1 MAITSAITLYKGNQ
15 SSALS
20 KPLMS
25 GETVTEKSVDAGRSM
40 RRSALL
46 LMRKRIQRDKLEAK
60 YFRLIDKQK
69 SKQKARNEEDKQE
82 KTSFLSGVG
91 SGIKQSASKLG
102 GNLFGAIGDL
112 LGFLALNWIADPKNH
127 STLTTIVS
135 GLKAVLKFV
144 DWFVTGS
151 VDNFF
156 TGFYKMVKEDASIM
170 ERFIGFFQMATGAVG
185 IFYALNPLLA
195 VKHAYKLVVSGPQ
208 KIKFLKL
215 VFKKFQKQGLGKTLK
230 FLFPKT
236 SKVVTNI
243 ATKFNKVF
251 KIPQAKELLKKIL
264 SKITVSG
271 TNFLK
276 NNTIIQAISKKLLL
290 FAKSGGGKAL
300 KGALRTLTKP
310 FVKFVD
316 KVPLVG
322 PFLGMVVNRAFGDD
336 WSTAAFKALGT
347 GLGQWMGAAV
357 GTLIF
362 PGVGTFLGGF
372 LGALIGDWLGGRI
385 HKFFF
390 DGKKGEID
398 PLTAK
403 EKARAEALKR
413 AIKAADKRGLEG
425 EEERDKFIQEQMRH
439 WELGAYKDT
448 ETMLRAFK
456 GSIDATTTEIQVV
469 GPDAKGYEAG
479 HYIQIGQEVMKVLS
493 NTPQMVRIGGQGNQN
508 KKKYLWSNINVV
520 RGWGG
525 TKPTSHLQAA
535 VIKTL
540 GFNDPIIKNGEIIA
554 RTDSLENGSE
564 NKILEE
570 KTGNGNGQSV
580 VAINGGDVIQNN
592 TNINSQITNETTNL
606 ENSTVQDN

>member
-170 ERFIGFFQMATGAVG
+170 ERFIGFFQMSIGAVG

-195 VKHAYKLVVSGPQ
+195 VKHAYKLVVSGPKQ
-208 KIKFLKL
+208 IKFLKL
-215 VFKKFQKQGLGKTLK
+215 VFKKFQKQGLARGLK

-236 SKVVTNI
+236 SKVVENI
-243 ATKFNKVF
+243 AKKFNKVF

-276 NNTIIQAISKKLLL
+276 NNTVIQAISKKLLL

-310 FVKFVD
+310 FKNIVG
-316 KVPLVG
+316 KVPLIG
-322 PFLGMVVNRAFGDD
+322 PFLSIVINRAFGDD
-336 WSTAAFKALGT
+336 WDEAVIKAMGA
-347 GLGQWMGAAV
+347 GLGQWMGAGL

-362 PGVGTFLGGF
+362 PGVGTLIGGLLGG
-372 LGALIGDWLGGRI
+372 LIGDWLGGRI
-385 HKFFF
+385 YQFIKNGKEGKV
-390 DGKKGEID
+390 DPVTAQERSKAKALKKAMKDAEKKGLTGDEAEEFVADRMDSWKLTNLKNEHMMLREWQGITADQTEID
-398 PLTAK
+398 ITGKDAMK
-403 EKARAEALKR
+403 DYTNAY
-413 AIKAADKRGLEG
+413 IK
-425 EEERDKFIQEQMRH
+425 
-439 WELGAYKDT
+439 
-448 ETMLRAFK
+448 
-456 GSIDATTTEIQVV
+456 
-469 GPDAKGYEAG
+469 
-479 HYIQIGQEVMKVLS
+479 IGDEVMKVIKS
-493 NTPQMVRIGGQGNQN
+493 THVKVYHTSKTNKGKIKNQWNT
-508 KKKYLWSNINVV
+508 LEVV

-525 TKPTSHLQAA
+525 TKALEHRNASF
-535 VIKTL
+535 IDFL
-540 GFNDPIIKNGEIIA
+540 GSSEPIIKNGQIIA
-554 RTDSLENGSE
+554 RTNDLKNGSE

-570 KTGNGNGQSV
+570 KTGNGNGETTMI
-580 VAINGGDVIQNN
+580 INGGDVYQNN
-592 TNINSQITNETTNL
+592 TNINSQITSETSDL
-606 ENSTVQDN
+606 ENSTVQGN

>member
-20 KPLMS
+20 KPLVS

-69 SKQKARNEEDKQE
+69 SKQKARNEENKQE
-82 KTSFLSGVG
+82 QTSFLSGVG

-112 LGFLALNWIADPKNH
+112 LGFLALNWIANPKNH
-127 STLTTIVS
+127 SILTTIVS
-135 GLKAVLKFV
+135 GLKSVLKFAE
-144 DWFVTGS
+144 WFVTGS
-151 VDNFF
+151 VNNFF

-185 IFYALNPLLA
+185 IFYALNPFLA
-195 VKHAYKLVVSGPQ
+195 VKHAYKLVVSGPK
-208 KIKFLKL
+208 KIKFLKF

-251 KIPQAKELLKKIL
+251 KIPQAKELLGKIL
-264 SKITVSG
+264 SKISVSG

-322 PFLGMVVNRAFGDD
+322 PFLGMVINRAFGDP
-336 WSTAAFKALGT
+336 WGMAAFKALGT

-385 HKFFF
+385 YKFFLN
-390 DGKKGEID
+390 GKKGEID
-398 PLTAK
+398 PLSAK
-403 EKARAEALKR
+403 EKAKAEALKR
-413 AIKAADKRGLEG
+413 ATKEANKKGLEG
-425 EEERDKFIQEQMRH
+425 EERDEYLNRALRNF
-439 WELGAYKDT
+439 ELSASKDT

-456 GSIDATTTEIQVV
+456 GSIDATTTEIEVV
-469 GPDAKGYEAG
+469 GPDAKGYETG

-493 NTPQMVRIGGQGNQN
+493 NTPKMINVPGQGNQGE
-508 KKKYLWSNINVV
+508 KEYVWSNLSVV

-525 TKPTSHLQAA
+525 TKATSHLQAA
-535 VIKTL
+535 TIKTL
-540 GFNDPIIKNGEIIA
+540 GFNNPIIKNGLVVE
-554 RTDSLENGSE
+554 RTNDLKNGSE
-564 NKILEE
+564 NQILEN
-570 KTGNGNGQSV
+570 KIGNGNGESV
-580 VAINGGDVIQNN
+580 VAINGGNVIQNN
-592 TNINSQITNETTNL
+592 TNINSQITSETSNL